1 MATTYNKQ
9 APFIEAGQQ
18 NYLDLLTQLI
28 GQAPGSNIMDADGNV
43 TGTVPTLEQLGPQIA
58 DQNAFTQQAQQ
69 AAASQAGLGQLTF
82 GPQGQVTGIGQG
94 TGVAGYQPYLDQ
106 ANQYSGANAYKQF
119 MSPYQK
125 DVIDTTL
132 QDFDIQAQI
141 GAQGTAA
148 NAITA
153 GAFGGGREGV
163 QRAQYQSNSDRNR
176 AATQAGLL
184 QQGYTQSNQLANQ
197 AFGQQM
203 NLASLQPSL
212 AATNIQQLGA
222 AGNQNLAY
230 DQALL
235 DAQQQ
240 QAQLKY
246 NEPFNR
252 LGIYGSG
259 IASQMSGTPY
269 MTNTMG
275 MGGQN
280 VGPLSGAL
288 SAGLN
293 AYGLGSIF
301 GSRG

>member
-28 GQAPGSNIMDADGNV
+28 GQAPGSNITDADGNV
-43 TGTVPTLEQLGPQIA
+43 TGTVPTLGEMGPQIA
-58 DQNAFTQQAQQ
+58 DQNILTQQAQQ
-69 AAASQAGLGQLTF
+69 AAATQAGLGQLTF
-82 GPQGQVTGIGQG
+82 GPQGQVTGTGAG

-106 ANQYSGANAYKQF
+106 AGQYSGANAYQQF
-119 MSPYQK
+119 MSPYQQ

-132 QDFDIQAQI
+132 AEYDQQAKI

-148 NAITA
+148 DAISA

-163 QRAQYQSNSDRNR
+163 AKAQYQSNSDRNR

-184 QQGYTQSNQLANQ
+184 QQGFTQANQLANQ
-197 AFGQQM
+197 AYGQQI

-222 AGNQNLAY
+222 AGTQNLAY

-235 DAQQQ
+235 DANQQNQLQAFNQPYQ
-240 QAQLKY
+240 Q
-246 NEPFNR
+246 
-252 LGIYGSG
+252 LGQYGAG
-259 IASQMSGTPY
+259 IASMMSGTPY
-269 MTNTMG
+269 MTSTMG
-275 MGGQN
+275 AGGGG

-288 SAGLN
+288 SAGLS

-301 GSRG
+301 GKG

>member
-28 GQAPGSNIMDADGNV
+28 GQAPGSNITDADGNV
-43 TGTVPTLEQLGPQIA
+43 TGTVPTLGEMGPQIA
-58 DQNAFTQQAQQ
+58 DQNILTQQAQQ
-69 AAASQAGLGQLTF
+69 AAATQAGLGQLTF
-82 GPQGQVTGIGQG
+82 GPQGQVTGTGAG

-106 ANQYSGANAYKQF
+106 AGQYSGANAYQQF
-119 MSPYQK
+119 MSPYQQ

-132 QDFDIQAQI
+132 AEYDQQAKI

-148 NAITA
+148 DAISA

-163 QRAQYQSNSDRNR
+163 AKAQYQSNSDRNR

-184 QQGYTQSNQLANQ
+184 QQGFTQSNQLANQ

-240 QAQLKY
+240 QAQMKY

>member
-1 MATTYNKQ
+1 
-9 APFIEAGQQ
+9 
-18 NYLDLLTQLI
+18 
-28 GQAPGSNIMDADGNV
+28 
-43 TGTVPTLEQLGPQIA
+43 
-58 DQNAFTQQAQQ
+58 
-69 AAASQAGLGQLTF
+69 
-82 GPQGQVTGIGQG
+82 
-94 TGVAGYQPYLDQ
+94 
-106 ANQYSGANAYKQF
+106 
-119 MSPYQK
+119 MSPYQQ

-132 QDFDIQAQI
+132 AEYDQQAKI

-148 NAITA
+148 DAISA

-163 QRAQYQSNSDRNR
+163 AKAQYQSNSDRNR

-184 QQGYTQSNQLANQ
+184 QQGFTQSNQLANQ

-222 AGNQNLAY
+222 AGTQNLAY

-240 QAQLKY
+240 QAQMKY

-280 VGPLSGAL
+280 VGPLAGAL

>member
-1 MATTYNKQ
+1 MATYNKQ
-9 APFIEAGQQ
+9 APYIEAAQE

-28 GQAPGSNIMDADGNV
+28 GQVPGSNG
-43 TGTVPTLEQLGPQIA
+43 VPTLAEMGPQIA
-58 DQNAFTQQAQQ
+58 DQNALTQAAQQ
-69 AAASQAGLGQLTF
+69 AAATQAGLGQLTF
-82 GPQGQVTGIGQG
+82 GPQGQVTGVGAG
-94 TGVAGYQPYLDQ
+94 TGAAGYQSYLDQ
-106 ANQYSGANAYKQF
+106 ANQYSGANAYKDF

-132 QDFDIQAQI
+132 QEYDIQAQI

-148 NAITA
+148 DAITA

-184 QQGYTQSNQLANQ
+184 QQGYTQANQLANQ

-235 DAQQQ
+235 DANQQQ
-240 QAQLKY
+240 NQLAY
-246 NEPFNR
+246 NLPYQQ
-252 LGIYGSG
+252 LGQYGSG
-259 IASQMSGTPY
+259 IASMISGTPY
-269 MTNTMG
+269 VTNAT
-275 MGGQN
+275 GGAGN

-288 SAGLN
+288 SAGLS

-301 GSRG
+301 G

>member
-9 APFIEAGQQ
+9 APFIEAGQE
-18 NYLDLLTQLI
+18 NYLDLLTKLV
-28 GQAPGSNIMDADGNV
+28 GQAPGSNILDADGNV
-43 TGTVPTLEQLGPQIA
+43 TGTVPTLDDMGTKIA
-58 DQNAFTQQAQQ
+58 DQNILTQQAQQ
-69 AAASQAGLGQLTF
+69 AAATQAGLGQLTF
-82 GPQGQVTGIGQG
+82 GPQGQVTGTGAG

-106 ANQYSGANAYKQF
+106 AGQYSGANAYQQF
-119 MSPYQK
+119 MSPYQQ

-132 QDFDIQAQI
+132 AEYDQQAKI

-148 NAITA
+148 DAISA

-163 QRAQYQSNSDRNR
+163 AKAQYQSNSDRNR

-184 QQGYTQSNQLANQ
+184 QQGFTQANQLANQ
-197 AFGQQM
+197 AYGQQM

-222 AGNQNLAY
+222 AGTQNLAY

-235 DAQQQ
+235 DANQQNQLQAFNQPYQ
-240 QAQLKY
+240 Q
-246 NEPFNR
+246 
-252 LGIYGSG
+252 LGQYGSG
-259 IASQMSGTPY
+259 IASMMSGTPY
-269 MTNTMG
+269 MTSTMG
-275 MGGQN
+275 AGGGG

-288 SAGLN
+288 SAGLS

-301 GSRG
+301 G

>member
-1 MATTYNKQ
+1 MATYNKQ
-9 APFIEAGQQ
+9 APYIEGAQQ

-43 TGTVPTLEQLGPQIA
+43 TGTVPTLNEMGPQIA
-58 DQNAFTQQAQQ
+58 DQNALTQAAQQ
-69 AAASQAGLGQLTF
+69 AAATQAGLGQLTF
-82 GPQGQVTGIGQG
+82 GPQGQVTGVGQG
-94 TGVAGYQPYLDQ
+94 TGAAGYQSYLDQ
-106 ANQYSGANAYKQF
+106 ANQYSGPNAYKDF

-132 QDFDIQAQI
+132 AEYDIQSQI

-148 NAITA
+148 DAITA

-163 QRAQYQSNSDRNR
+163 QRAEYQSNSDRNR

-184 QQGYTQSNQLANQ
+184 QQGFTQSNQLANQ

-252 LGIYGSG
+252 LGQYGSG
-259 IASQMSGTPY
+259 IASMISGTPY
-269 MTNTMG
+269 VTTAT
-275 MGGQN
+275 GGAGN
-280 VGPLSGAL
+280 VGPLAGAL
-288 SAGLN
+288 SAGLS

-301 GSRG
+301 G

>member
-1 MATTYNKQ
+1 MATYNKQ
-9 APFIEAGQQ
+9 APYIEAAQE

-28 GQAPGSNIMDADGNV
+28 GQVPGSNG
-43 TGTVPTLEQLGPQIA
+43 VPTLGEMGPQIA
-58 DQNAFTQQAQQ
+58 DQNALTQAAQQ
-69 AAASQAGLGQLTF
+69 AAATQAGLGQLTF
-82 GPQGQVTGIGQG
+82 GPQGQVTGVGAG
-94 TGVAGYQPYLDQ
+94 TGAAGYQSYLDQ
-106 ANQYSGANAYKQF
+106 ANQYSGANAYKDF

-132 QDFDIQAQI
+132 QEYDIQAQI

-148 NAITA
+148 DAITA

-184 QQGYTQSNQLANQ
+184 QQGYTQANQLANQ

-235 DAQQQ
+235 DANQQ
-240 QAQLKY
+240 QAQLAY
-246 NEPFNR
+246 NLPYQQ
-252 LGIYGSG
+252 LGQYGSG
-259 IASQMSGTPY
+259 IASMISGTPY
-269 MTNTMG
+269 VTNAT
-275 MGGQN
+275 GGAGN

-288 SAGLN
+288 SAGLS

-301 GSRG
+301 G